1 MIRKD
6 SALDADRPHYY
17 SQFWIDVASGKR
29 DLDSYQTATITEH
42 AHDARDEAF
51 DELDM
56 DELEEPIEAPAA
68 KPIKPAKPKVEPKR
82 PEPQRPAL
90 TSLAD
95 LAKIDSLMK
104 SSAEMDDDT
113 VPDIESAAVGAPS
126 SDEAIV
132 TDFDPNALD
141 LVPAPEE
148 EEPVVAGDEEFGDV
162 QYDEENEWGEDEDE
176 PRRGSKP
183 NKRRREPRREF

>member
-6 SALDADRPHYY
+6 SALDTDRPHYY

-29 DLDSYQTATITEH
+29 DLDSYQAATTTEH
-42 AHDARDEAF
+42 GHDASDRAF
-51 DELDM
+51 DELNM
-56 DELEEPIEAPAA
+56 DELEEPLEAPVARPV
-68 KPIKPAKPKVEPKR
+68 KPTKPKVEPKR

-95 LAKIDSLMK
+95 LARIDSLMK

-113 VPDIESAAVGAPS
+113 VPDIESAALGAPGV
-126 SDEAIV
+126 DEAIV

-141 LVPAPEE
+141 LTPAEE
-148 EEPVVAGDEEFGDV
+148 EAEPVVAGDEEFGDV
-162 QYDEENEWGEDEDE
+162 QYDEEDEWGEDEDE

>member
-6 SALDADRPHYY
+6 SALDTDRPHYY
-17 SQFWIDVASGKR
+17 SQFWVDVASGKR
-29 DLDSYQTATITEH
+29 DLSNYQAATIAERDH
-42 AHDARDEAF
+42 EARDGAL
-51 DELDM
+51 DELDV

-68 KPIKPAKPKVEPKR
+68 KPVRPAKPKVEPKR

-113 VPDIESAAVGAPS
+113 VPDIESAALGSPS
-126 SDEAIV
+126 ADEAIV

-141 LVPAPEE
+141 LARGPEE
-148 EEPVVAGDEEFGDV
+148 EEPVTAGGEEFGDV
-162 QYDEENEWGEDEDE
+162 QYDEEDEWGEDEEE

-183 NKRRREPRREF
+183 NKRRREPRRDY